1 MNHDDDLID
10 PAAAVNRD
18 SDRTLIDTFLDGERV
33 TGAALREALGRS
45 DARDYFV
52 DMLLLRQM
60 AIEMDPDAPRAPT
73 SRSSRARGTVRWLA
87 AAAVLVAT
95 AATGYVV
102 GRGEQP
108 VAEPPGPAIS
118 IAAPVSDAP
127 APTRTVR
134 FERGRN
140 WISNLGEN

>member
-18 SDRTLIDTFLDGERV
+18 SDRTLIDAFLDGERV
-33 TGAALREALGRS
+33 TGADLREALGRS
-45 DARDYFV
+45 EARDYFV

-60 AIEMDPDAPRAPT
+60 AIEMEPDAPRAPT
-73 SRSSRARGTVRWLA
+73 IRSTRAPGTVRWLA
-87 AAAVLVAT
+87 AAAAT